1 MCEVSLMHFGI
12 KGQKWG
18 IRRFE
23 NEDGTLTEEGKRR
36 YGLNNAKGE
45 YEIQRSAKT
54 FYRSQKQ
61 EDKIVSK
68 ELANEKASGAK
79 MSKHREKLINMYKE
93 KGLSQEDAELAALK
107 RAKIE
112 KTLMI
117 AGGIALTAAAAYGTY
132 KVHKIISDNADV
144 VIPKGG
150 DIFRVTGD
158 ASEELDRAG
167 YVAVEAKDAVKYKG
181 LYGQQLQEHKNAVN
195 RAASV
200 YEKRYGPGIV
210 DRIDPNV
217 YQLSAKARGEIRV
230 AGEGKGNEIY
240 QKLMRTDPQFAA
252 DARAVGERWEMSP
265 MARKGDSYKA
275 FNQRLVDHAT
285 PEASRV
291 QKKFYDALK
300 KEGYGGVIDTNDR
313 HDSGYDSKKPVIL
326 FNMKDSMS
334 GANARKLS
342 PDEINDSG
350 KKAWSMIAKSNLV
363 KMGVSTLGITAAG
376 AGVKALRSISD
387 LKTHEIAI
395 SRRATSQRMVIQNYK
410 KLHPGTQLS
419 DKEILENE
427 LGSSSK

>member
-1 MCEVSLMHFGI
+1 MREASLMHFGI

-18 IRRFE
+18 VRHFE

-36 YGLNNAKGE
+36 YGLYNDKGE

-54 FYRSQKQ
+54 FYRSQKY

-68 ELANEKASGAK
+68 ELAQEKASGAK
-79 MSKHREKLINMYKE
+79 VSKHREKLINMYKE

-117 AGGIALTAAAAYGTY
+117 AGGVALTAAAAYGTY

-158 ASEELDRAG
+158 AQEELDRAG
-167 YVAVEAKDAVKYKG
+167 FVAVEAKDAVKYKG
-181 LYGQQLQEHKNAVN
+181 LYGQQLQQQK
-195 RAASV
+195 
-200 YEKRYGPGIV
+200 KWGGIFGFGGG
-210 DRIDPNV
+210 DDGV

-230 AGEGKGNEIY
+230 AGEGKGNAIY
-240 QKLMRTDPQFAA
+240 QKLMKTDPQFAA
-252 DARAVGERWEMSP
+252 DARAVGERWEISP
-265 MARKGDSYKA
+265 MARKGDSYRA
-275 FNQRLVDHAT
+275 FNQRLVDHST

-326 FNMKDSMS
+326 FNMKDAMS
-334 GANARKLS
+334 GASARKLS
-342 PDEINDSG
+342 PTEIDDSA
-350 KKAWSMIAKSNLV
+350 KKAWGMIMKSSLM

-376 AGVKALRSISD
+376 ASVKALSSISD
-387 LKTHEIAI
+387 LKTHEIAAA
-395 SRRATSQRMVIQNYK
+395 RRATSQRTVIQNYK
-410 KLHPGTQLS
+410 KLHPGTKLS

-427 LGSSSK
+427 FGSSNK

>member
-1 MCEVSLMHFGI
+1 MRDVVLIHYGI
-12 KGQKWG
+12 SGQRWG

-23 NEDGTLTEEGKRR
+23 NLDGTLTEEGKRR
-36 YGLNNAKGE
+36 YGLYNDKGE

-54 FYRSQKQ
+54 FYRSQKY
-61 EDKIVSK
+61 EDKAFAK
-68 ELANEKASGAK
+68 ELQNEKASGAK
-79 MSKHREKLINMYKE
+79 VSKHREKLINMYKE

-132 KVHKIISDNADV
+132 KVHKLISDNADV
-144 VIPKGG
+144 VILKGG

-181 LYGQQLQEHKNAVN
+181 LYGRQLQEHKNAVN
-195 RAASV
+195 RAATI
-200 YEKRYGPGIV
+200 YEKQFGPGIM

-230 AGEGKGNEIY
+230 AGEGKGNAIY

-252 DARAVGERWEMSP
+252 DARAVGEQWEMSP

-275 FNQRLVDHAT
+275 FNQRLVDHSSSAA
-285 PEASRV
+285 ERV

-326 FNMKDSMS
+326 FNMKDAMS
-334 GANARKLS
+334 GASARKLS
-342 PDEINDSG
+342 PTEIDDSA
-350 KKAWSMIAKSNLV
+350 KKAWGMILKSNIM
-363 KMGVSTLGITAAG
+363 KMGVSTLGITAVG
-376 AGVKALRSISD
+376 SGIKALNSISD
-387 LKTHEIAI
+387 LKAHELSTA
-395 SRRATSQRMVIQNYK
+395 RRATSQRMVIQNYK
-410 KLHPGTQLS
+410 KLHPGTKLS

-427 LGSSSK
+427 LGSSNK

>member
-1 MCEVSLMHFGI
+1 MRDDALMHFGI

-23 NEDGTLTEEGKRR
+23 NLDGTLTEEGKRR
-36 YGLNNAKGE
+36 YGLYNDKGE

-54 FYRSQKQ
+54 FYRSQKD
-61 EDKIVSK
+61 EDKAFTK
-68 ELANEKASGAK
+68 ELQNEKASGAK
-79 MSKHREKLINMYKE
+79 VSKHREKLINMYKE
-93 KGLSQEDAELAALK
+93 KGLSQEDAELAAFK

-167 YVAVEAKDAVKYKG
+167 FVAVEAKDAVKYKG
-181 LYGQQLQEHKNAVN
+181 LYGQQLQLQKKWDWKNVLGGGDD
-195 RAASV
+195 S
-200 YEKRYGPGIV
+200 
-210 DRIDPNV
+210 V

-252 DARAVGERWEMSP
+252 DARAVGERWEINP

-326 FNMKDSMS
+326 FNMKEAMS
-334 GANARKLS
+334 GASARKLS
-342 PDEINDSG
+342 PTEIADSAN
-350 KKAWSMIAKSNLV
+350 KAMGMIIESSLM
-363 KMGVSTLGITAAG
+363 KMGVSTLGGVAVG
-376 AGVKALRSISD
+376 AGVKALRSVSD
-387 LKTHEIAI
+387 LKTHEITAA
-395 SRRATSQRMVIQNYK
+395 RRATSQRTVIQNYK
-410 KLHPGTQLS
+410 KLHPGTKLS

>member
-1 MCEVSLMHFGI
+1 MRDVTLMHYGI
-12 KGQKWG
+12 SGQKWG

-23 NEDGTLTEEGKRR
+23 NLDGTLTEEGKRR
-36 YGLNNAKGE
+36 YGLYNDKGE

-54 FYRSQKQ
+54 FYSSQKD
-61 EDKIVSK
+61 EDKEFAK
-68 ELANEKASGAK
+68 ELQNEKASGAK
-79 MSKHREKLINMYKE
+79 VSKHREKLINMYKE

-132 KVHKIISDNADV
+132 KVHKLISDNADV

-167 YVAVEAKDAVKYKG
+167 FVAVEAKDAVKYKG
-181 LYGQQLQEHKNAVN
+181 IFGQQLQKQKNW
-195 RAASV
+195 
-200 YEKRYGPGIV
+200 GGIFGLGG
-210 DRIDPNV
+210 DDGV
-217 YQLSAKARGEIRV
+217 YQLSAKARNEIRV
-230 AGEGKGNEIY
+230 AGEGKGNAIY

-252 DARAVGERWEMSP
+252 DARAVGERWELNP

-275 FNQRLVDHAT
+275 FNQRLVDHSSSAA
-285 PEASRV
+285 ERV

-326 FNMKDSMS
+326 FNMKDAMS
-334 GANARKLS
+334 GARARKLS
-342 PDEINDSG
+342 PSEIDDSA
-350 KKAWSMIAKSNLV
+350 KKAWGMITKSSLM
-363 KMGVSTLGITAAG
+363 KMGVSALGVTAAG
-376 AGVKALRSISD
+376 ASINALNSISD
-387 LKTHEIAI
+387 LKIHELSTA
-395 SRRATSQRMVIQNYK
+395 RRATSQRMVIQNYK
-410 KLHPGTQLS
+410 KLHPGTKLS

-427 LGSSSK
+427 LGSSNK